1 MSFIAPCMK
10 RFSPQDDLPQDD
22 GDALTPIDE
31 DEEEDEP
38 ITMGQGGHGG
48 KHIPR
53 IVETASSPN
62 EIEQKESVL

>member
-1 MSFIAPCMK
+1 MK
-10 RFSPQDDLPQDD
+10 RFSPKENHHQNE

-38 ITMGQGGHGG
+38 ITMGQSAG
-48 KHIPR
+48 KFIPK